1 MKNFPVSYARVGYSG
16 FEPCHAF
23 DVVYGG
29 HFEHRLIR
37 AGLSNMEH
45 ERLVLGQTRL
55 QTGRYDFPVV
65 ARGGMP
71 GDTISIGFVA
81 EGIQIA
87 RYNTLGSDDN
97 EVQIYPEGVDVLY
110 HAQGPSKW
118 IIFSLTRA
126 ELEEAV
132 RAATGRDFEVRARDA
147 YSVRIPKGMKAQLL
161 EVTQDALE
169 LVRALPG
176 KTVSEELASAIRDA
190 LKGRYVLALA
200 SAEPS
205 GDVRRLTTAGRH
217 HQLILACEKFVAAHE
232 GDVSLP
238 ELARYTGYS
247 ERAIELVFRD
257 AVSMTPGRWFI
268 NVRLN
273 GTLREL
279 LSGNATATVSE
290 IAERWGFGHL
300 PRFAQAYHRAFGE
313 LPSRTRALALA
324 RSAR

>member
-1 MKNFPVSYARVGYSG
+1 MENFPASYARFRYSG
-16 FEPCHAF
+16 FEPCYAF
-23 DVVYGG
+23 DILSGG

-37 AGLSNMEH
+37 AGVSNMEH

-55 QTGRYDFPVV
+55 ETGRYDFPVI

-71 GDTISIGFVA
+71 QDTISIGFVS

-87 RYNTLGSDDN
+87 RYNTMGSDDN
-97 EVQIYPEGVDVLY
+97 EVQIYPEGVDLLY

-118 IIFSLTRA
+118 FVFSLPRA

-132 RAATGRDFEVRARDA
+132 RAATGRDFEVRGRDA
-147 YSVRIPKGMKAQLL
+147 YLVRIPKGMKAQLL

-176 KTVSEELASAIRDA
+176 RMVSEELANAIRDA
-190 LKGRYVLALA
+190 LKRRYVLALA
-200 SAEPS
+200 GAEPS
-205 GDVRRLTTAGRH
+205 GDVRQLTTAGRH

-279 LSGNATATVSE
+279 LSGDATATVSE
-290 IAERWGFGHL
+290 IAERWGFRHL
-300 PRFAQAYHRAFGE
+300 PRFAQAYYHAFGE
-313 LPSRTRALALA
+313 LPSRTRAVALA
-324 RSAR
+324 RSAN